1 VGEKFGGS
9 INRVRT
15 IDALGRRDALFHVS
29 PLINRQLIMVID
41 GQEDP
46 LIRHR
51 DYRVEISAT
60 IILIETQLIMKFF
73 PPLSLQL

>member
-15 IDALGRRDALFHVS
+15 IDALERRDALFHVS

-73 PPLSLQL
+73 PPQF